1 MNKRGKPL
9 ESLVGEEL
17 SAVSFV
23 RDYVEFHFDGPL
35 IRALNNP
42 LANVGGK
49 AVLFPEAGSRDALCS
64 FVGKTV
70 TRVKFKEHVELS
82 LAFDN
87 GQITIPLD
95 DASYRGQESFHWC
108 PADGSMEV
116 NQ

>member
-1 MNKRGKPL
+1 MNKRGKPI

-42 LANVGGK
+42 IANIGGK
-49 AVLFPEAGSRDALCS
+49 AFPFPKAGSRDALCS
-64 FVGKTV
+64 FVGKAV
-70 TRVKFKEHVELS
+70 IRVKFKGHVELS
-82 LAFDN
+82 LAFDD

-95 DASYRGQESFHWC
+95 NASYRGPESFHWC
-108 PADGSMEV
+108 PADGPMEV